1 MSRRRTLSL
10 AVMLA
15 ALVAL
20 AGMQAGTVLAGPAT
34 TAPKFLEWKSMVGVP
49 QAFTSTAVPQLN
61 IRGILGGG
69 VPWTLTKGK
78 GSLRTDGHLRIKVDG
93 LVLATTLSNPVT
105 AFRATVSCLTSTG
118 DTMNVQ
124 TAGTFPA
131 TTGLA
136 SEGGGDAL
144 IEADL
149 TLPQPCIAPIV
160 FVTSGTG
167 SWFAST
173 GG

>member
-1 MSRRRTLSL
+1 MTRRRTVSL

-34 TAPKFLEWKSMVGVP
+34 SAPKFLEWNSMVGVP
-49 QAFTSTAVPQLN
+49 QAFTGTAMPQLN
-61 IRGILGGG
+61 IRGVIGGG

-78 GSLRTDGHLRIKVDG
+78 GSIRADGHLKIKVDG
-93 LVLATTLSNPVT
+93 LVLASTLSNPAT
-105 AFRATVSCLTSTG
+105 TFRATVSCLTSTG

-124 TAGTFPA
+124 TGTFPA

-136 SEGGGDAL
+136 SEGGGDST

-149 TLPQPCIAPIV
+149 AIPKPCIAPIV
-160 FVTSGTG
+160 FVTSATG
-167 SWFAST
+167 SWFAVT
-173 GG
+173 GN